1 MIKWIVCDVAPTRRV
16 EFSRAREL
24 WAVLRP
30 EDGFVCQVGGWDEKS
45 PDTAGVL
52 AVWTDAEAYERFMR
66 DSHDAIV
73 CAPGQQETC
82 RSVRVATGPSILEM
96 RGDRNGVEVLLTA
109 GVLRVADCVV
119 LPGHEDHFKRVQ
131 EHGWLPGMAGVDG
144 MLGGLFCQVGE
155 RGYLTTTGWRDARSM
170 SAMRTT
176 GCLRSV
182 RLPARPAICCR
193 SRVTC
198 CRSFP
203 LGRCV
208 PMEMNIRRLDG
219 RGRWTKDPAR
229 YHRPR
234 QAGRS

>member
-1 MIKWIVCDVAPTRRV
+1 VTGNATLAQKLGSLMIKWIVCDVAPTRRV
-16 EFSRAREL
+16 EFSRAQEL

-52 AVWTDAEAYERFMR
+52 AVWTDAEAYERFMC

-155 RGYLTTTGWRDARSM
+155 RRYLTTTGWRDARSHERYAHDRVPALRATAGTAGDLLQIE
-170 SAMRTT
+170 SHVLSLIPAWTVCADGNEPQET
-176 GCLRSV
+176 G
-182 RLPARPAICCR
+182 
-193 SRVTC
+193 
-198 CRSFP
+198 
-203 LGRCV
+203 
-208 PMEMNIRRLDG
+208 
-219 RGRWTKDPAR
+219 
-229 YHRPR
+229 RPR
-234 QAGRS
+234 SMD